1 LAEIGHTQF
10 KGGSVNGLRL
20 EWIDPKTLTPN
31 PKNWRR
37 HPEHQRDALADVLGE
52 VGWAG
57 AALYNE
63 QTGKLVDGHLRL
75 DVALRRGD
83 EAIPVLV
90 GSWDAADEAKILA
103 TLDPIAALATAD
115 AAALDSLLREV
126 NTGSA
131 AVMDMLA
138 ELAEGAGLY
147 AEPVTGAGGDE
158 FDTTPDDGPT
168 RAQRGDLWQMGEH
181 RLLVDDCTIAANV
194 ARLMG
199 GEKAG
204 GVFTS
209 PPYLQQRTYAGNMAA
224 DWYSLMEGMSA
235 AMLEAVEDGAQ
246 IFVNLGLVHRDGRV
260 IRYWDSWIDCLEAQ
274 GVPLF
279 GWYVWDKTFGFP
291 GDWNGRLALA
301 HEWIYHFTSE
311 GERPKKTVA
320 TKHAGTVNN
329 SNTQRQ
335 ADGTTKAFGSR
346 GEAIQ
351 PFKIPDSVIRLAPQQ
366 ARNLDTSH
374 PAMFPVGLPTV
385 FIEAWATIGA
395 WFDPFLGSG
404 TTLIAAERLGR
415 KCYGCEIEPRYADVI
430 LRRWEAET
438 GREAALVERLGELAS
453 G

>member
-1 LAEIGHTQF
+1 M
-10 KGGSVNGLRL
+10 NGLRL

-83 EAIPVLV
+83 EA
-90 GSWDAADEAKILA
+90 KILA
-103 TLDPIAALATAD
+103 TLDPISALATAD

-147 AEPVTGAGGDE
+147 PEPVVGAGGDE

-181 RLLVDDCTIAANV
+181 RLLVDDCTVAANV

-199 GEKAG
+199 GERAQMVFTDPPWNVAIGQDSNPRHRQRAGLQNDDLSAEDFAAFLAGFASNIAEALDGDLYCVLGASEWGTLDLTLRKAG
-204 GVFTS
+204 FHWSATIIWVKDQFVLGRSKYHRRYEPIWYGWAKDKRSSFGEARDLDDVWEIDRPRVSEEHPTMK
-209 PPYLQQRTYAGNMAA
+209 PVELVQR
-224 DWYSLMEGMSA
+224 
-235 AMLEAVEDGAQ
+235 AVENSSQRG
-246 IFVNLGLVHRDGRV
+246 
-260 IRYWDSWIDCLEAQ
+260 S
-274 GVPLF
+274 
-279 GWYVWDKTFGFP
+279 
-291 GDWNGRLALA
+291 
-301 HEWIYHFTSE
+301 
-311 GERPKKTVA
+311 TV
-320 TKHAGTVNN
+320 
-329 SNTQRQ
+329 
-335 ADGTTKAFGSR
+335 
-346 GEAIQ
+346 
-351 PFKIPDSVIRLAPQQ
+351 L
-366 ARNLDTSH
+366 
-374 PAMFPVGLPTV
+374 
-385 FIEAWATIGA
+385 
-395 WFDPFLGSG
+395 DPFLGSG

-438 GREAALVERLGELAS
+438 GREAALVERGEAVELGKV
-453 G
+453 GI